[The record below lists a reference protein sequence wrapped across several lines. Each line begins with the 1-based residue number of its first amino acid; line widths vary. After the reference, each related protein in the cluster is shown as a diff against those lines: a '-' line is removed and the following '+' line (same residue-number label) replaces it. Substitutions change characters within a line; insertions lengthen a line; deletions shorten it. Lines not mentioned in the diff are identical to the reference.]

1 MIDAAEKTLQ
11 KAKEIELVG
20 IDKLYAPVSISHLEN
35 MVQEMLKFQNDEGKL
50 GRFLGWMQC
59 AVYMRN
65 LGTLDLDYFRN
76 LNIECKN
83 K

>member
-1 MIDAAEKTLQ
+1 
-11 KAKEIELVG
+11 
-20 IDKLYAPVSISHLEN
+20 